1 MRKCTLPILPVLL
14 AAVISAVSFTA
25 GPAHAQSK
33 SKRAADRK
41 KDQEIELLKLEVQ
54 QLESRVDTLESLNQ
68 KVKVIDQKV
77 DVQAQQLD
85 VQAQK
90 INVEAQ
96 TEKNV
101 LTWPN
106 LHGAA
111 NDRGFTVSSLP
122 DPENG
127 GQPDYRLNFGGII
140 QGDGR
145 FFTSGSD
152 KATSSTFYL
161 NRVRPILNGTLDKYY
176 DFNITPDFGQGKG
189 VVLQDAWLNIHYYP
203 QGIFQ
208 IGKFKGP
215 FDLERLQSDRDL
227 EFSERSEIQ
236 NLVPNRDTGVQLFSN
251 SLLGGRLNYQL
262 AFMNGVPDNTAADP
276 TTDVDNNDGKDFYG
290 RVFTTPFSLSEN
302 SWLKGLGAG
311 FAGSYGDERGST
323 IDTMK
328 TYGTST
334 WFSYA
339 SGVTASGLR
348 ARLEPQGYYYVGPL
362 GLMAEYAQESQS
374 LNLFTKK
381 GSSPFP
387 RLINRTDTFT
397 NTGYFAQ
404 ASYFLTGENASYS
417 WVKPKHPFDPRNGGW
432 GAWELAARISNVTM
446 DRRQFQLG
454 FANSQTSAKTATEF
468 ALGVNWYLSSHV
480 KWYFDYANT
489 YFNGGAGTVAD
500 VKDRPNESVIE
511 SELQIAF

>member
-1 MRKCTLPILPVLL
+1 MGVCQLPPAGL
-14 AAVISAVSFTA
+14 A
-25 GPAHAQSK
+25 
-33 SKRAADRK
+33 
-41 KDQEIELLKLEVQ
+41 
-54 QLESRVDTLESLNQ
+54 
-68 KVKVIDQKV
+68 
-77 DVQAQQLD
+77 
-85 VQAQK
+85 
-90 INVEAQ
+90 
-96 TEKNV
+96 
-101 LTWPN
+101 
-106 LHGAA
+106 
-111 NDRGFTVSSLP
+111 
-122 DPENG
+122 
-127 GQPDYRLNFGGII
+127 
-140 QGDGR
+140 
-145 FFTSGSD
+145 
-152 KATSSTFYL
+152 
-161 NRVRPILNGTLDKYY
+161 
-176 DFNITPDFGQGKG
+176 
-189 VVLQDAWLNIHYYP
+189 
-203 QGIFQ
+203 
-208 IGKFKGP
+208 
-215 FDLERLQSDRDL
+215 
-227 EFSERSEIQ
+227 
-236 NLVPNRDTGVQLFSN
+236 
-251 SLLGGRLNYQL
+251 
-262 AFMNGVPDNTAADP
+262 
-276 TTDVDNNDGKDFYG
+276 
-290 RVFTTPFSLSEN
+290 
-302 SWLKGLGAG
+302 
-311 FAGSYGDERGST
+311 
-323 IDTMK
+323 MK